1 MDFFDQIDK
10 KKKTKKDKTKKKKAK
25 KPENDEKLEETVQTL
40 DLNDKSNGW
49 VNEDEELEQINQSAP
64 IITSNITLQD
74 KNDKKNVVK
83 KVDEDGDNQ
92 VENNE
97 VQVGWGMTRPAEKE
111 TNSDD
116 ENKEEDKQAEAPK
129 PTGGKFIPSFKRQ
142 QMGMGSSLNRPN
154 GMNPELR
161 MGYRRQR
168 APPEIN
174 DNMQFPTLQAASQ
187 DPGKKEG
194 FTSVANQNLTSQNRS
209 NTNQSLSTSN
219 KFTAFA

>member
-10 KKKTKKDKTKKKKAK
+10 KKKTKKDKTKKKKVK
-25 KPENDEKLEETVQTL
+25 KPEDEEKLEEAVQTL

-49 VNEDEELEQINQSAP
+49 VNEDEEIEQINQSAP

-74 KNDKKNVVK
+74 KNDKKNVAK
-83 KVDEDGDNQ
+83 KVDEDCDNQ
-92 VENNE
+92 TENNE

-116 ENKEEDKQAEAPK
+116 EKKEDKQAEAPK

-142 QMGMGSSLNRPN
+142 QMGLGSSLNRPN

-161 MGYRRQR
+161 VGYRRQR

-194 FTSVANQNLTSQNRS
+194 FTSVANQTLTSQNRT
-209 NTNQSLSTSN
+209 TNQSLSTSN